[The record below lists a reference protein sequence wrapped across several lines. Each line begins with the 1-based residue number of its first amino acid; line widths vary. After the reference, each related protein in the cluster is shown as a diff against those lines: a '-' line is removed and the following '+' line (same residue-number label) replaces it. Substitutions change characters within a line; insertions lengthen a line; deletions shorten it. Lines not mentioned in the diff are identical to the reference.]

1 MKKLDWSE
9 KRILEAIRMF
19 VLDDCT
25 NIKAMSKVGPIDAEL
40 AKIAGD
46 AMVDLL
52 CIKYHNEARQNCQNY
67 SYSYEELCKKI

>member
-25 NIKAMSKVGPIDAEL
+25 NIKAISKVGPVDAEL
-40 AKIAGD
+40 AKI
-46 AMVDLL
+46 
-52 CIKYHNEARQNCQNY
+52 
-67 SYSYEELCKKI
+67 